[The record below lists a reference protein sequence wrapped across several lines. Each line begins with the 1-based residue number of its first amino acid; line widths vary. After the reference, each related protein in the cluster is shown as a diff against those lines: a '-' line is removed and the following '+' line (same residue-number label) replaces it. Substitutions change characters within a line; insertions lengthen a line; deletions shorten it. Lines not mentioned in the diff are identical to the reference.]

1 WSASTVR
8 TACGSTAATAR
19 TSPAAAA
26 EAGAPRRAARTSSR
40 LETAPASSRLPRSW
54 DSCTASASPRRSGSR
69 PSSSPGGRFSFA
81 AALGPRRSISRF
93 YPPAAGW
100 NRMAPPRVERAMIP
114 DRAVL
119 VVIGAALAFPVA
131 AGGGKQEAK
140 LKKPHLELRATPR
153 MAFSPVNIFL
163 IAELQGGDDVEEYY
177 CPQLEWDWDDGGKS
191 VHEGDCPPFVT
202 GTTRIERRFTAEHE
216 YRRSGIFTIKVTMR
230 RANRSLA
237 ASNVRVTVR
246 PGLGD

>member
-1 WSASTVR
+1 MT
-8 TACGSTAATAR
+8 
-19 TSPAAAA
+19 
-26 EAGAPRRAARTSSR
+26 RAA
-40 LETAPASSRLPRSW
+40 LAAVIAVALAAPAS
-54 DSCTASASPRRSGSR
+54 
-69 PSSSPGGRFSFA
+69 
-81 AALGPRRSISRF
+81 
-93 YPPAAGW
+93 
-100 NRMAPPRVERAMIP
+100 
-114 DRAVL
+114 
-119 VVIGAALAFPVA
+119 
-131 AGGGKQEAK
+131 AGGTKAEAK
-140 LKKPHLELRATPR
+140 LKKPRLDLRATPR

-163 IAELQGGDDVEEYY
+163 TAELQGGDDVEEYY

-246 PGLGD
+246 PGLGDRTLERE

>member
-1 WSASTVR
+1 MT
-8 TACGSTAATAR
+8 
-19 TSPAAAA
+19 
-26 EAGAPRRAARTSSR
+26 RAA
-40 LETAPASSRLPRSW
+40 LAAVIAVALGAPAS
-54 DSCTASASPRRSGSR
+54 
-69 PSSSPGGRFSFA
+69 
-81 AALGPRRSISRF
+81 
-93 YPPAAGW
+93 
-100 NRMAPPRVERAMIP
+100 
-114 DRAVL
+114 
-119 VVIGAALAFPVA
+119 
-131 AGGGKQEAK
+131 AGGTKAEAK
-140 LKKPHLELRATPR
+140 LKKPRLDLRATPR

-163 IAELQGGDDVEEYY
+163 TAELQGGDDVEEYY

-246 PGLGD
+246 PGLGDRTLERD